1 MDESGSSLL
10 SSETAQ
16 GVLTKDSMCPSLPA
30 KYRFWG
36 FIICFLLGILFSLL
50 ATIVFMIGGGAVKFA
65 LSVKSED
72 GKEQMTALLVMV
84 SGFMIRAAV
93 KEMNLFTIPG
103 SEFLALITFISKWIR
118 HVGAV
123 GTFVGA
129 VMFAFSIKD
138 NNAVNK
144 VTALKTLT
152 AGAMVVSIAAL
163 LPSFV

>member
-1 MDESGSSLL
+1 M
-10 SSETAQ
+10 
-16 GVLTKDSMCPSLPA
+16 LTMLAAVPNEAIKTSIT
-30 KYRFWG
+30 F
-36 FIICFLLGILFSLL
+36 FSTWI
-50 ATIVFMIGGGAVKFA
+50 ARIGGIVAFIGAVKFA

-103 SEFLALITFISKWIR
+103 SEFSALVTFISKWIR

>member
-1 MDESGSSLL
+1 M
-10 SSETAQ
+10 
-16 GVLTKDSMCPSLPA
+16 LTMLAAVPNEAIKT
-30 KYRFWG
+30 
-36 FIICFLLGILFSLL
+36 GITFFSTWI
-50 ATIVFMIGGGAVKFA
+50 ARIGGIVAFIGAVKFA

-103 SEFLALITFISKWIR
+103 SEFSALVIFISKWIR